1 MGPSDAPIR
10 ILIADDHPVF
20 RHGLRTL
27 LAAERDL
34 LVVGEAT
41 NGAEVIH
48 LVRQIDPDILL
59 LDLAMP
65 RLPGL
70 DALREL
76 SASKLRTR
84 TILLT
89 VAIDKLQIVEGLKLG
104 ARGVVLKEV
113 ATHLLLK
120 SIRAVMAGQY
130 WVGQESVSDPLVA
143 MRELVASISDEASAD
158 TFGLTARE
166 QEIVLGLGAGLTNR
180 DIAERFSISE
190 ETVKK
195 HLNHIFDKT
204 GTANR
209 LELALFAMK
218 NKLAPKV

>member
-1 MGPSDAPIR
+1 MIQSSTPIR

-27 LAAERDL
+27 LAAEGDL

-41 NGAEVIH
+41 NGAEVVS
-48 LVRQIDPDILL
+48 LVRQLDPDVLL

-76 SASKLRTR
+76 SASKPRTR

-89 VAIDKLQIVEGLKLG
+89 VAIDKLQVVEALKLG
-104 ARGVVLKEV
+104 ARGVVLKEA

-143 MRELVASISDEASAD
+143 MRELVASISDEASVD
-158 TFGLTARE
+158 KFGLTARE
-166 QEIVLGLGAGLTNR
+166 QEIVFAVGAGLTNR
-180 DIAERFSISE
+180 DIASKLYISE

-195 HLNHIFDKT
+195 HLNRIFDKT

-209 LELALFAMK
+209 LELALFAIK

>member
-1 MGPSDAPIR
+1 MPLSSTSVR

-27 LAAERDL
+27 LTAERDL
-34 LVVGEAT
+34 QVVGEAT
-41 NGAEVIH
+41 NGGEVVD
-48 LVRQIDPDILL
+48 LVRQLDPDILL

-76 SASKLRTR
+76 STSKPRTR

-89 VAIDKLQIVEGLKLG
+89 VAIDKLQIVEALRLG
-104 ARGVVLKEV
+104 ARGVVLKEA

-120 SIRAVMAGQY
+120 SIRAVMTGQY
-130 WVGQESVSDPLVA
+130 WVGQESVADPLVA
-143 MRELVASISDEASAD
+143 MRELVASAGHEAAAG

-166 QEIVLGLGAGLTNR
+166 LEIVFAVGAGLTNR
-180 DIAERFSISE
+180 DIATRLSISE

-204 GTANR
+204 STANR
-209 LELALFAMK
+209 LELALFAIK

>member
-1 MGPSDAPIR
+1 MLQSSNPIR

-27 LAAERDL
+27 LAAEGDL

-41 NGAEVIH
+41 NGAEVVN
-48 LVRQIDPDILL
+48 LVRQLNPDILL

-76 SASKLRTR
+76 SASKPRTR

-89 VAIDKLQIVEGLKLG
+89 VAIDKLQIVEALKLG
-104 ARGVVLKEV
+104 ARGVVLKEA

-130 WVGQESVSDPLVA
+130 WVGQESVSDVLVA
-143 MRELVASISDEASAD
+143 MRELVASISSEASTD

-166 QEIVLGLGAGLTNR
+166 LEIVFAVGAGLTNR
-180 DIAERFSISE
+180 DIASKLSISE

-209 LELALFAMK
+209 LELALFAIR

>member
-1 MGPSDAPIR
+1 MLQSSNPIR

-34 LVVGEAT
+34 LVVGEAN
-41 NGAEVIH
+41 NGAEVVS
-48 LVRQIDPDILL
+48 LVRQHEPDILL

-76 SASKLRTR
+76 SASKPRTR

-89 VAIDKLQIVEGLKLG
+89 VAIDKLQIVEALKLG
-104 ARGVVLKEV
+104 ARGVVLKEA

-143 MRELVASISDEASAD
+143 MRELVANTDSDISAE

-166 QEIVLGLGAGLTNR
+166 EEIVFAVGAGLTNR
-180 DIAERFSISE
+180 DIATRLAISE

-204 GTANR
+204 ATANR
-209 LELALFAMK
+209 LELALFAIK